1 MATNKKITELTEVE
15 LGGIADDDVLV
26 IVDISENETKKVRR
40 STLRT
45 DLAGVAT
52 LAATSPLAVDASIGD
67 VTVSISGQV
76 PVNNGGTGA
85 STAAAARTN
94 LGLGTISTQD
104 YTAVNIDGG
113 AIDGTPIGATTQ
125 STGGFS
131 SLTIASSTAV
141 TSVDTDL
148 TSVSAS
154 DDTLASAKAIKTYVD
169 AQVGT
174 VDTLSEILANGNTT
188 GANNIIVT
196 AGQSITVDTISET
209 TAAGGV
215 TVDSLLIKDGG
226 ITAAGTSTFAGQTI
240 SNLGTVTTAD
250 INGGTIDGTTIGASS
265 AAAGT
270 FTTLSLSDA
279 SEPLV
284 VSSSG
289 RSLAT
294 FTSTDATASQ
304 GPNLVL
310 KRDSASPAVSDVL
323 GQIIFQGEDS
333 ASNVTAYGQLG
344 WSINDP
350 TDTSE
355 DGAFV
360 IKNIIGGT
368 LSTVVQA
375 DQNGWNFQSYN
386 ITTTGTLDAGDATIG
401 SSYGGTANT
410 AADDLIVQG
419 TADSGITIGSGSSS
433 FGRLMFADTASN
445 SVGRV
450 QYNHSTNTMELYSGA
465 ASALTID
472 SSQRTTAKSTSGSPL
487 TALRDA
493 GSGTTSAYTAFTI
506 DVETTGTPASTMSVV
521 QGLNI
526 DGNARGQIKV
536 DEATKMSI
544 FADPSST
551 VSGSSLVLG
560 ADGNEALTIDSSQN
574 VGIGTTSI
582 EDYGS
587 GFRTLEIAGSTNTEG
602 GVLKIATSGSAGSG
616 TSGTEMIMYTNSTSA
631 YINVVSNHPL
641 RFYTNNTERMRIDT
655 SGNVGIGTTS
665 SNVKVQV
672 GNGTSSQNISID
684 GGTGTAEGGVLAI
697 RQGGTYKG
705 VLGTTA
711 VIDGAGTNSDIR
723 LQSYSDNIDIR
734 TVAAKS
740 VTITTNA
747 TTALTLDSSQN
758 ATFAGQIL
766 GHDNSTAADQGTLH
780 MLSAAPPTGSLS
792 SATIATFGNIS
803 TTSNS
808 SYVYI
813 LAGSTGATT
822 GNSRLYFGDYDTP
835 GKGYIG
841 WGHSGDAGIQLNASG
856 SNDLVIDTSGNIG
869 IGTTSPDQLVHVDNS
884 VAGGGVELLVGNS
897 GASQSGTYSQIG
909 LGTGTDSTGTAY
921 FRLYR
926 DGSGVSEFK
935 GYDIQT
941 FIVNGA
947 ERMRI
952 DSSGN
957 FLVSKTAI
965 GTATV
970 GVEARATGMLQAT
983 RDGGNPLELNRKT
996 SDGTIA
1002 DFRKDGTTVGTIS
1015 VTGSATAYNTSSDY
1029 RLKEN
1034 VTAIVNA
1041 TERLKQLNPVRF
1053 NFIAD
1058 ANTTVDGFLAH
1069 EVSNYVPEAVT
1080 GEKDAVDA
1088 DGNPEY
1094 QGIDQSKLVP
1104 LLVATIKELEARI
1117 TALES

>member
-758 ATFAGQIL
+758 ATFAGTVKVDGQLVLEDVNASGTDTPEIL
-766 GHDNSTAADQGTLH
+766 FDANEAAGRTSFYSGNPFAFIGTTATTGGSSPFNEAGNLIIQSRADVDRD
-780 MLSAAPPTGSLS
+780 
-792 SATIATFGNIS
+792 IVF
-803 TTSNS
+803 
-808 SYVYI
+808 V
-813 LAGSTGATT
+813 TGATPAEIARVT
-822 GNSRLYFGDYDTP
+822 QDGITFNGDTAAANALDDYEEGTFTPSLLFGGGAVGLTYSTQQGDYTKIGDIIFFNLRIFLSN
-835 GKGYIG
+835 KG
-841 WGHSGDAGIQLNASG
+841 
-856 SNDLVIDTSGNIG
+856 TS
-869 IGTTSPDQLVHVDNS
+869 
-884 VAGGGVELLVGNS
+884 
-897 GASQSGTYSQIG
+897 
-909 LGTGTDSTGTAY
+909 
-921 FRLYR
+921 
-926 DGSGVSEFK
+926 
-935 GYDIQT
+935 
-941 FIVNGA
+941 
-947 ERMRI
+947 
-952 DSSGN
+952 
-957 FLVSKTAI
+957 
-965 GTATV
+965 
-970 GVEARATGMLQAT
+970 
-983 RDGGNPLELNRKT
+983 
-996 SDGTIA
+996 
-1002 DFRKDGTTVGTIS
+1002 
-1015 VTGSATAYNTSSDY
+1015 TGSATISGLPFTSASNNRTAVTAFYQNVNLDTTGGRY
-1029 RLKEN
+1029 SVVPTIAPSSTSVSLSEVGDN
-1034 VTAIVNA
+1034 VTAA
-1041 TERLKQLNPVRF
+1041 ALT
-1053 NFIAD
+1053 D
-1058 ANTTVDGFLAH
+1058 VDF
-1069 EVSNYVPEAVT
+1069 SNST
-1080 GEKDAVDA
+1080 
-1088 DGNPEY
+1088 
-1094 QGIDQSKLVP
+1094 
-1104 LLVATIKELEARI
+1104 LLDLSGHYFV
-1117 TALES
+1117 